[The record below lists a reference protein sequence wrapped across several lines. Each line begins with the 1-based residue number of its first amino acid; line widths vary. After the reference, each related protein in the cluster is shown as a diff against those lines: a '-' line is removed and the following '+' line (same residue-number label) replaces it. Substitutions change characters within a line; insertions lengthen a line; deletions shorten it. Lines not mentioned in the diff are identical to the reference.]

1 MSSTVFDDYRNF
13 DFFGNGGRVTVFDQS
28 RQAENRVNSSPAA
41 CFNYK
46 TVVQITIPSG
56 NPARIGLFRFVW
68 YTTNCNLC
76 VIRAQLLDV
85 SYCYFSLNWG
95 CIMVLRTCSVFFTTL
110 LMIGFVATA
119 KGDTFNFVFQGKA
132 GFGLLTGN
140 ENPAATGN
148 GSGGV
153 IAGITYDTDTNIMAI
168 DIGWGSGNGFNDL
181 TGDVTAIHIHGPA
194 DFNTNAGVIVNLG
207 NLGGL
212 NGDSVNGGY
221 SNASVAIPEAQEQNL
236 LDGLLYVNAH
246 TAANP
251 GGEIRGNFV
260 QAIPEPSSAAVLAIV
275 VGAGLLRRR
284 NRR

>member
-28 RQAENRVNSSPAA
+28 RQAENRANSSPAA
-41 CFNYK
+41 CCDST

-56 NPARIGLFRFVW
+56 NPARIGLFCFVW

-95 CIMVLRTCSVFFTTL
+95 CIMVLRTCSVFLTTL

-153 IAGITYDTDTNIMAI
+153 R
-168 DIGWGSGNGFNDL
+168 SC
-181 TGDVTAIHIHGPA
+181 
-194 DFNTNAGVIVNLG
+194 
-207 NLGGL
+207 
-212 NGDSVNGGY
+212 
-221 SNASVAIPEAQEQNL
+221 
-236 LDGLLYVNAH
+236 
-246 TAANP
+246 
-251 GGEIRGNFV
+251 
-260 QAIPEPSSAAVLAIV
+260 
-275 VGAGLLRRR
+275 LRRR
-284 NRR
+284 LRQRVPGAGRP